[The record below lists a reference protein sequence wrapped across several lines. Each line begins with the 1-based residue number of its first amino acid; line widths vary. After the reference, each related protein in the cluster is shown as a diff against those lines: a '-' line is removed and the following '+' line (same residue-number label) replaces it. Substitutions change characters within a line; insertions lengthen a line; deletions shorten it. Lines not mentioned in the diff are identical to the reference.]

1 MIAALE
7 KFLQGKKKYLEFLN
21 RFINEKNLEKVLEEC
36 KLSEEEL
43 KEFEQ
48 YIIEEDLLKAFT
60 FVRAFLMLYHK
71 CIKNHENLFTY
82 TGGVYNIYR

>member
-1 MIAALE
+1 MSH
-7 KFLQGKKKYLEFLN
+7 
-21 RFINEKNLEKVLEEC
+21 NEKNLEKVLEEC

-60 FVRAFLMLYHK
+60 FVRAFLMLYYK
-71 CIKNHENLFTY
+71 FDKY
-82 TGGVYNIYR
+82 